1 MPTNVSQELADNA
14 IERWYVFA
22 VSYRKEMEAKDE
34 LSAHGFQ
41 TYVPMRYCLRD
52 RLGKKTRVLQPA
64 IAGLVFVRGARKDLI
79 NFKNT
84 SRLRDYMFLK
94 CHVMRNGTTKYVQIR
109 DKDMLNFQKVN
120 DVEGAQL
127 TYFKP
132 EELNIAKGS
141 EVKIM
146 DGPFEG
152 ITGIVQRLPGKQGQY
167 LVVSLPGVAIAAVSI
182 KPQYIRPITVSVRK
196 SVNVYKD
203 TLTLTEMAIGLLM
216 GKCHGNMESRDLIIC
231 EIKQMMES
239 LKTCKTYLPND
250 KAHFFFALYAARLA
264 LEEDT
269 EKSRLEL
276 AKVMPRLKANNLLLP
291 MAYLLFYFESHDEE
305 ELNRA
310 NDIMAK
316 WKRDRYTVPQKKVI
330 EFKRFVVSSVKDI
343 SANNNKTTHQ
353 QTRS

>member
-1 MPTNVSQELADNA
+1 MPTIVSHKLADNA

-22 VSYRKEMEAKDE
+22 VSYRKEMEAQDE

-41 TYVPMRYCLRD
+41 TYIPMRYCLRD
-52 RLGKKTRVLQPA
+52 RLGRKTRVLQPA

-79 NFKNT
+79 NFKDT

-94 CHVMRNGTTKYVQIR
+94 CHVMRNGTTKYVQVR
-109 DKDMLNFQKVN
+109 DKDMLNFQKIN

-132 EELNIAKGS
+132 EELNLAKGS

-182 KPQYIRPITVSVRK
+182 KPQYIRPIAVTVKK
-196 SVNVYKD
+196 SVDVDKD
-203 TLTLTEMAIGLLM
+203 TQTLTRMAVGLLM
-216 GKCHGNMESRDLIIC
+216 GKGYGTAGSHDLIIC
-231 EIKQMMES
+231 EIRQMMES

-250 KAHFFFALYAARLA
+250 KAHFFFAFYAARLA
-264 LEEDT
+264 LGENT
-269 EKSRLEL
+269 AKSRTEL
-276 AKVMPRLKANNLLLP
+276 AKVLPRLKANNLILP
-291 MAYLLFYFESHDEE
+291 MARLLFYLESHEEE
-305 ELNRA
+305 ELNKA
-310 NDIMAK
+310 NEIIAK
-316 WKRDRYTVPQKKVI
+316 WKRERYTIPQKKVI
-330 EFKRFVVSSVKDI
+330 ELRSFVVSQVKDT
-343 SANNNKTTHQ
+343 SANNSKTTLQ
-353 QTRS
+353 QTNS